1 MKRGARNG
9 LIFLCGLVVFFSVG
23 NYVMYKVLT
32 RNAGGLHAPGVHSAS
47 VQSASS
53 AVAP

>member
-23 NYVMYKVLT
+23 NYVMYKVMT
-32 RNAGGLHAPGVHSAS
+32 RNVPGVHAAG
-47 VQSASS
+47 VRSASS
-53 AVAP
+53 AEAAK